1 MIENLIGKRYAEAL
15 SRNVKDDSLL
25 NPVLGNLQA
34 FKGAMD
40 TQDKLV
46 RFFSQPSIPLE
57 KKNGMV
63 RDLCDRLN
71 VEQGVCNLL
80 ILLSERKKILFL
92 ENIVEYFEKIVDRR
106 LNQVRVSVR
115 SAHALSSANI
125 ERLRSALTGILG
137 KTVLI
142 DAHVNES
149 LIGGI
154 QLKIG
159 DQVADATIKNRLA
172 LLKQKLEKEEVA

>member
-15 SRNVKDDSLL
+15 SRSVKENALL
-25 NPVLGNLQA
+25 NPVLENLQA
-34 FKGAMD
+34 CRNIFD
-40 TQDKLV
+40 TQDQLV

-57 KKNGMV
+57 KKNSMV
-63 RDLCDRLN
+63 KELCDRLN
-71 VEQGVCNLL
+71 MEQVVYNLMVM
-80 ILLSERKKILFL
+80 LSERKKILFL
-92 ENIVEYFEKIVDRR
+92 GNIAEYFEKIVDRR

-115 SAHALSSANI
+115 SAQPLTKANI
-125 ERLRSALTGILG
+125 ERLRSALTDSLG

-142 DAHVNES
+142 DVHVNES

-159 DQVADATIKNRLA
+159 DQVADATIKNRLT

>member
-15 SRNVKDDSLL
+15 SSSVEKDSLL
-25 NPVLGNLQA
+25 NPVLENLNA
-34 FKGAMD
+34 FKSAFD
-40 TQDKLV
+40 TQSQLV
-46 RFFSQPSIPLE
+46 QFFSNPSIPLE
-57 KKNGMV
+57 KKNNMA
-63 RDLCDRLN
+63 RELCDRLK
-71 VEQGVCNLL
+71 VEQVVQNLMVM
-80 ILLSERKKILFL
+80 LSERKKILYL
-92 ENIVEYFEKIVDRR
+92 ENITEHFEKIVDQR

-115 SAHALSSANI
+115 SAHALTNANI
-125 ERLRSALTGILG
+125 ERLRSALTEILG

-142 DAHVNES
+142 DVHVNES

-159 DQVADATIKNRLA
+159 DQVADATIKNRLT

>member
-1 MIENLIGKRYAEAL
+1 M
-15 SRNVKDDSLL
+15 L
-25 NPVLGNLQA
+25 NPALENLQA
-34 FKGAMD
+34 FKSALD
-40 TQDKLV
+40 TQEQLV

-57 KKNGMV
+57 KKNSMV
-63 RDLCDRLN
+63 KELCDRLN
-71 VEQGVCNLL
+71 VEQVVCNLL
-80 ILLSERKKILFL
+80 VLLSERKKILFL
-92 ENIVEYFEKIVDRR
+92 ENITEYFEKIVDRR

-115 SAHALSSANI
+115 SAHTLTNENI
-125 ERLRSALTGILG
+125 ERLRSALTKILG

-142 DAHVNES
+142 DVHVNES

-159 DQVADATIKNRLA
+159 DQVADGTIKNRLT

>member
-15 SRNVKDDSLL
+15 SSSVKEDSLL
-25 NPVLGNLQA
+25 NPVLENLQA
-34 FKGAMD
+34 CKNIFE
-40 TQDKLV
+40 TQDQLV

-57 KKNGMV
+57 KKNNMV
-63 RDLCDRLN
+63 KELCDWLN
-71 VEQGVCNLL
+71 MEQVVYNLMVM
-80 ILLSERKKILFL
+80 LSERKKILFL
-92 ENIVEYFEKIVDRR
+92 GNIAEYFEKIVDRR

-115 SAHALSSANI
+115 SAQPLSNTNI
-125 ERLRSALTGILG
+125 ERLRSALTKILG

-142 DAHVNES
+142 DVHVDES

-159 DQVADATIKNRLA
+159 DQVADATIKNRLTI
-172 LLKQKLEKEEVA
+172 LKQKLEKEEVA

>member
-15 SRNVKDDSLL
+15 SRSVKEDSLL
-25 NPVLGNLQA
+25 NPVLENLQA
-34 FKGAMD
+34 CKNIFE
-40 TQDKLV
+40 TQDQLV

-57 KKNGMV
+57 KKNNMV
-63 RDLCDRLN
+63 KELCDWLN
-71 VEQGVCNLL
+71 MEQVVYNLMV
-80 ILLSERKKILFL
+80 ILSERKKILFL
-92 ENIVEYFEKIVDRR
+92 GNIAEYFEKIVDRR
-106 LNQVRVSVR
+106 LNQVRVSVQ
-115 SAHALSSANI
+115 SAQPLSDANI

-142 DAHVNES
+142 DVHVNES

-159 DQVADATIKNRLA
+159 DQVADATIKNRLTI
-172 LLKQKLEKEEVA
+172 LKQKLEKEEVA

>member
-15 SRNVKDDSLL
+15 SGSIKEDSLL
-25 NPVLGNLQA
+25 NPVLENLQA
-34 FKGAMD
+34 CKNIFA
-40 TQDKLV
+40 TQDRLV

-57 KKNGMV
+57 KKNSMV
-63 RDLCDRLN
+63 RELCDQLN
-71 VEQGVCNLL
+71 VEQVVCNLL
-80 ILLSERKKILFL
+80 VLLSERKKILFL
-92 ENIVEYFEKIVDRR
+92 GNIAEYFEKIVDRR

-115 SAHALSSANI
+115 SAQPVSNANI
-125 ERLRSALTGILG
+125 ERLRSALTDIFK

-142 DAHVNES
+142 DVHVNES
-149 LIGGI
+149 LIGGV

-159 DQVADATIKNRLA
+159 DQVADATIKNRLT

>member
-15 SRNVKDDSLL
+15 STNVREDSLL
-25 NPVLGNLQA
+25 NPVLENLQA
-34 FKGAMD
+34 FKSAME
-40 TQDKLV
+40 TQDQLV

-57 KKNGMV
+57 KKNSMV
-63 RDLCDRLN
+63 RDLCDRLK
-71 VEQGVCNLL
+71 VEQAVCNLL
-80 ILLSERKKILFL
+80 VLLSERKKILFL
-92 ENIVEYFEKIVDRR
+92 ENITEYFEKIVDRR
-106 LNQVRVSVR
+106 LNQVRVSVQ
-115 SAHALSSANI
+115 SAQELNKTNI
-125 ERLRSALTGILG
+125 EKLRSGLAGILG

-142 DAHVNES
+142 DVHVNES

-159 DQVADATIKNRLA
+159 DQVADATIKNRLN

>member
-15 SRNVKDDSLL
+15 SSSIKEDSLL
-25 NPVLGNLQA
+25 NPALENLQA
-34 FKGAMD
+34 FKSALD
-40 TQDKLV
+40 TQGQLV

-57 KKNGMV
+57 KKNSMV
-63 RDLCDRLN
+63 KELCDRLN
-71 VEQGVCNLL
+71 VEQVVCNLL
-80 ILLSERKKILFL
+80 VLLSERKKILFL
-92 ENIVEYFEKIVDRR
+92 ENITEYFEKIVDRR

-115 SAHALSSANI
+115 SAHTLTNANI
-125 ERLRSALTGILG
+125 ERLRSALTEILG

-142 DAHVNES
+142 DVHVNES

-159 DQVADATIKNRLA
+159 DQVADGTIKNRLT

>member
-15 SRNVKDDSLL
+15 SNSVKEDSLL
-25 NPVLGNLQA
+25 NPVLENLQA
-34 FKGAMD
+34 CKNIFA
-40 TQDKLV
+40 TQDQLV

-57 KKNGMV
+57 KKNNMV
-63 RDLCDRLN
+63 RELCDRLN
-71 VEQGVCNLL
+71 VEQVVCNLL
-80 ILLSERKKILFL
+80 VLLSERKKILFL
-92 ENIVEYFEKIVDRR
+92 GNIAEYFEKIVDRR

-115 SAHALSSANI
+115 SAQALSNANI
-125 ERLRSALTGILG
+125 ERLRSAFTGILG

-142 DAHVNES
+142 NANVDES

-159 DQVADATIKNRLA
+159 DQVADATIKNRLI

>member
-1 MIENLIGKRYAEAL
+1 MIENLIGKRYAQAL
-15 SRNVKDDSLL
+15 SSSVEENSLL
-25 NPVLGNLQA
+25 NPVLENLQA
-34 FKGAMD
+34 LNNILE
-40 TQDKLV
+40 TQDQLV

-57 KKNGMV
+57 KKSGMV
-63 RDLCDRLN
+63 KELCDRLK
-71 VEQGVCNLL
+71 VEQVVCNLMV
-80 ILLSERKKILFL
+80 LLSERKKILFL
-92 ENIVEYFEKIVDRR
+92 VNIAEYFEKIVDRR

-115 SAHALSSANI
+115 SAQSLSDANI

-142 DAHVNES
+142 DVDVNES

-159 DQVADATIKNRLA
+159 DQVADATIKNRLT

>member
-15 SRNVKDDSLL
+15 SSSVKEDALL
-25 NPVLGNLQA
+25 NPVLENLQA
-34 FKGAMD
+34 CTNIFES
-40 TQDKLV
+40 QDQLV

-57 KKNGMV
+57 KKNNMV
-63 RDLCDRLN
+63 RELCDRLN
-71 VEQGVCNLL
+71 VEQVVCNLMVM
-80 ILLSERKKILFL
+80 LSERKKILFL
-92 ENIVEYFEKIVDRR
+92 GNIAEYFEKIVDRR

-115 SAHALSSANI
+115 SAQPLSNANI
-125 ERLRSALTGILG
+125 ERLRSSLTKILG

-142 DAHVNES
+142 DVHVNES

-159 DQVADATIKNRLA
+159 DQVADATIKNRLTI
-172 LLKQKLEKEEVA
+172 LKQKLEKEEVA

>member
-15 SRNVKDDSLL
+15 SNSVKEDSLL
-25 NPVLGNLQA
+25 NPVLENLQA
-34 FKGAMD
+34 CKSAFE
-40 TQDKLV
+40 TQDQLV
-46 RFFSQPSIPLE
+46 RFFSHPAIPLE
-57 KKNGMV
+57 KKNNMA
-63 RDLCDRLN
+63 RELCDRLD
-71 VEQGVCNLL
+71 VEQVVCNLMV
-80 ILLSERKKILFL
+80 LLSERKKILFL
-92 ENIVEYFEKIVDRR
+92 ENIAEYFEKIVDRR
-106 LNQVRVSVR
+106 LNQVRVSVW
-115 SAHALSSANI
+115 SAQPLSHANI

-149 LIGGI
+149 FIGGI

-159 DQVADATIKNRLA
+159 DQVADATLKNRLS

>member
-15 SRNVKDDSLL
+15 SGSVEKDALL
-25 NPVLGNLQA
+25 NPVLENLQA
-34 FKGAMD
+34 FKSALD
-40 TQDKLV
+40 TQDQLA

-57 KKNGMV
+57 KKNSMV
-63 RDLCDRLN
+63 KDLCDRLK
-71 VEQGVCNLL
+71 VEQVVYNLL
-80 ILLSERKKILFL
+80 ILLSARKKILYL
-92 ENIVEYFEKIVDRR
+92 ENIAEHFEKIVDRR

-115 SAHALSSANI
+115 SAYKLSKANI
-125 ERLRSALTGILG
+125 DKLRSALNGILG

-142 DAHVNES
+142 DVHIDES
-149 LIGGI
+149 LIGGV

-159 DQVADATIKNRLA
+159 DQVADATIKNRLK